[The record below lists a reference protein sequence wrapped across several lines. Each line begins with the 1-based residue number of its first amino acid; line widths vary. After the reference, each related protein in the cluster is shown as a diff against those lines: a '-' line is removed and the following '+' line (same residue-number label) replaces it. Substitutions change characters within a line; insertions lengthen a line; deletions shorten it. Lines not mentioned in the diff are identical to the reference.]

1 MADHASAV
9 KRNRQRIKRTLRNRG
24 IDNKVKSAL
33 KKARVAVASTA
44 SAAGKNSAAG
54 KQAKDLVLAASKALA
69 RAASKGA
76 MHSRAASRKIA
87 RLNSALSKSAT
98 K

>member
-33 KKARVAVASTA
+33 KKARAAVAGANKA
-44 SAAGKNSAAG
+44 SG

-76 MHSRAASRKIA
+76 MHSRAASRKIS
-87 RLNSALSKSAT
+87 RLNSALSKSAA

>member
-33 KKARVAVASTA
+33 KKARVAVAS

-87 RLNSALSKSAT
+87 RLNSALSKSAA